1 MCMILP
7 EDHTHLFQSTVLMLE
22 FRVSTSYNKDLNNL
36 LFLVAGGL
44 PQSTKLT
51 IDPDLIVVLVLF
63 GSFQLN
69 KKYETCSGGKL

>member
-1 MCMILP
+1 MSMILP

-22 FRVSTSYNKDLNNL
+22 FRVSTSSNKDLINL
-36 LFLVAGGL
+36 LFLVAGGF

-51 IDPDLIVVLVLF
+51 IDHNLIVVLVLL

>member
-22 FRVSTSYNKDLNNL
+22 FRLSTSYNKDLNNL
-36 LFLVAGGL
+36 LFLVAGGF

-51 IDPDLIVVLVLF
+51 IDPNLIVLVLF